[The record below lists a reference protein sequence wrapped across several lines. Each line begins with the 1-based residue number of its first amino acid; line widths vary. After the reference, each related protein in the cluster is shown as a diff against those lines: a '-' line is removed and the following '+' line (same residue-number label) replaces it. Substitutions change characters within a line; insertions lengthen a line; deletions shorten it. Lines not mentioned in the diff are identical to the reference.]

1 MRNMQQTQQNNQ
13 KDSQIKLILNSLQ
26 LKQFYINHLTKLIR
40 PFELRKHIS
49 ILVVIINSLTL
60 LSFIFKNENRN
71 SIQNHE
77 VGSQNRADGVFKFI
91 KQFQLTPFIG
101 NALNSNQI
109 QLDVVPFILNS
120 LFILALA
127 LAYAFREYDLTKYC
141 GKYFQIYTTFYN
153 KWPFYVFLNISLH
166 LIKES
171 SQKKSIAIVAISYLN
186 VIFTLII
193 GYFLELQ
200 DFSYSF
206 EESRNYLAKQQS
218 KQRFFLLFLRTFLV
232 FMYQFRDQEL
242 LAIYSFFYFF
252 IEVLF
257 LLFDDYYLSKD
268 LNQVYFYLCASSLQI
283 SFCLLTNIYIF
294 KSTDTILACIITVPL
309 SIQSIRYY
317 QQRQYQNLFLEFSN
331 QSHLFSQLSESKFL
345 KIIRILIDQAKQ
357 SQNSYLQRGQGIYY
371 QTIIQTHESQCNQMD
386 QSCFCNIYRRF
397 KNSLEI
403 EEFSEQHN
411 RQEYAHKVILQ
422 FLEAQIQNS
431 NSGVKEIS
439 NKLYFSHLTYLYE
452 VINNPTKVLV
462 NIQKMSIKYFC
473 ERNNV
478 SLIDLF
484 YFQQLKLQIL
494 QDYKIHLFDSNIEN
508 QKLNMMEVIL
518 FDDKINIC
526 KDKLRMI
533 LFEIGHF
540 YDFLSGNFINLFQIQ
555 KLSLPLINLNEE
567 LEQKLIELFQI
578 HPQDID
584 LQYLTSIYIQLIDFQ
599 NRRVKEF
606 QKAAVDLSLHKS
618 GKYQRINEISQ
629 NSEKQC
635 VIFASLIENEFLVKK
650 TSNLFEKIF
659 GYSQDFIYGKQLN
672 ILIPNML
679 KRHHNQMIQSFID
692 EQSMEI
698 INQGERHLFGLD
710 KKGFIFPMSLRIK
723 LQVFENDLGVCAL
736 VQKKKQ
742 PFSYIFFQNDG
753 TITDLSK
760 KIYFDI
766 FKNLGFKNG
775 QQLNIFEMIP
785 SFKEVF
791 KNQQLNKYFSSIL
804 VVKEPIQVSQ
814 SKQINNEK
822 LLLSP
827 NNNYNLHYQGHEV
840 FQIEYRFLQHSTKNK
855 LDINYLEIDFYQ
867 KETNIIKRNF
877 IIDQVS
883 KQKSRKDSQSFVK
896 ADSQQNSD
904 LLNSFQH
911 QYVSTREFSQVF
923 ENLDYNSIRN
933 KDDLKSAQLSFQ
945 KWQTIEKSKHNQV
958 EFTPNQYETYKLQQ
972 QNNILT
978 QSKQC
983 QDLQINLKMS
993 ENQSPNNYPKSLESK
1008 YSNQNGLYDINNNNQ
1023 DFQIQTLFS
1032 PNKMTTQQFEQVET
1046 ILSPTAAFNQEK
1058 QLILANQSCEYQ
1070 NFVLLHK
1077 PISINCNNLQE
1088 ISLNYTTSQQQLNYQ
1103 QSRNFIRQNQFN
1115 NLKQISYLDNLCL
1128 EEQNYSQDF
1137 PQPNKEPR
1145 SINFIDKDDIKQEQK
1160 NEIASVNSSNYSTE
1174 ELMKRKMIKR
1184 IKQKGFTKGLNLM
1197 AFTGIAAFFILGA
1210 VSLIIYIDNIISLNS
1225 FINSFLKIDDAQY
1238 CFIDIMSI
1246 VALNIYQ
1253 GFLGESQSFIIDSI
1267 DLQNQEIIQTGY
1279 QQYAV
1284 LQDYNSNLQKLVLG
1298 NESGE
1303 QLYELQN
1310 KLFQVQI
1317 YASGFYN
1324 NAEVKK
1330 NSTTTFEQSLQYTL
1344 MQYFYEIT
1352 FYILHYEDQQEDFI
1366 WGNIFNFKERMK
1378 DLQLVVENYA
1388 KEQFNNM
1395 NLQQIY
1401 AIILFSIISAVLVF
1415 SVLPLNVYIQVQ
1427 KEKILKL
1434 FGTFSPSTIE
1444 FQIKQIELGIQKVD
1458 QMKSLDQTC
1467 NNSLHSNKQ
1476 SSNKKKKEQLRNL
1489 NFYSDLQSPEDQKY
1503 AYKLENQAPRYI
1515 QRQQDKRNRQIAS
1528 FSNIPK
1534 FSFYLF
1540 FLGVITTAVLLV
1552 MPVLNIVQFT
1562 PFETESKATLLD
1574 RISLI
1579 DVFSLIIEN
1588 QSPNMEQVYLMW
1600 AGYSPQTSYYFGY
1613 LQKLQIQ
1620 NQSVFKQL
1628 QSLTFDLGVKRFN
1641 QGLFEDF
1648 YQNLLNQN
1656 ACQVRQNYPSYFN
1669 TNVTEQQCNKIF
1681 NGILQRGLIFSIQ
1694 KIFQTFEEVF
1704 NIYQIQD
1711 LNELIDEF
1719 VELQN
1724 SFSFIEF
1731 KLLIQIVS
1739 EIVNG
1744 IRAVLIY
1751 LYQFQDHEIVIIYS
1765 FCYFS
1770 VEVTFLLLDDFYL
1783 STSINLIYFYLCAA
1797 SLQISFCFLIEMY
1810 VFKGYD
1816 IILACMVT
1824 VPLSIQVITNYKQM
1838 QNLSLLLEFSNR
1850 NDLLQQEESKFL
1862 KIIRILLEQAR
1873 LSQNSYFL
1881 KGQGINY
1888 EIISHFNQNK
1898 CSKNLKYCFCHK
1910 FKKPENK
1917 DSLQIQELP
1926 EQHFRQEYV
1935 QLVIL
1940 QLLED
1945 YIEIIQINQQ
1955 SQRSSL
1961 NLKLSYLNY
1970 IYEIINNPTQVLVQ
1984 LQKISVKYANK
1995 MNLFDQFYFEQ
2006 VKLQILKDYQ
2016 IKLFDSNIENQKLK
2030 MMEIILFDSKI
2041 NIYKEKLSSILFQ
2054 IGHFY
2059 DFLNGNSISL
2069 QQLEKIS
2076 LPLINLNEN
2085 LEQNIVELFQI
2096 NPTNFDLQYLTS
2108 IYIQL
2113 IDFQNRSIKEFQNA
2127 AFNLSKQKSQNQ
2139 SKLAEINQFSENSC
2153 VIYTSLIEKEFLIK
2167 NVSNQFD
2174 KIFGYTS
2181 EFIQGKQINILIP
2194 NLIKSQHN
2202 QMIQMFIDQSSMDIV
2217 CQGDRILFGLDQNG
2231 FIFHISLRMKIQAS
2245 ENDLGVCALVQKKK
2259 QIYSYIFFENE
2270 GTITDFSKK
2279 IFQDIYSSHGLNR
2292 QQQLNI
2298 FELIPSLQEMMKNLQ
2313 FNMVFSSVLV
2323 IKEQYLNISSN
2334 NENYSQSLKQI
2345 NNLYTENDEVFLIQ
2359 FKLFSHKTKNNID
2372 TNYIEIYFCQ
2382 KELNQFKKSIL
2393 IDQLNKQKIQRQ
2405 SLMYQKQESLQTLDF
2420 TNSQQQ
2426 QLFSTRDFSNVFQNS
2441 DQNTNKEDTKN
2452 QQNNYL
2458 KLQKKSGDVEQAL
2471 NQNEFNQ
2478 FQFLSNDKLH
2488 FKKYKD
2494 QIIIKN
2500 DENTNIHQRSYEQ
2513 QQVYQN
2519 GNYDQQDQGF
2529 QVSMINSPNKMLT
2542 NTVENT
2548 EIILSPLCSQRQ
2560 NQLFLI
2566 NQSNECQN
2574 FNQLKENQKFQP
2586 EQNQQNSNNLQ
2597 EISLQN
2603 ISLYQYL
2610 NKQHSQNKIQVHY
2623 QNNLKQNSLIKN
2635 NYYEEKYASQ
2645 DLTPAIRRKSQS
2657 LNFKEQEDF
2666 MQDQKNEIASANSSK
2681 QRTEQMMKR
2690 KMIKTIKKENCY
2702 NGIFLMVFTGILAFI
2717 ILSIVSLVI
2726 YYENLNHL
2734 DSFVQSFL
2742 KIDNAIYCFIDIMK
2756 LIALKNYQSI
2766 IGGGYSFII
2775 ENSDLKRQEFQQT
2788 GYQQQITL
2796 NDYSVNF
2803 QNLIL
2808 DNDSTNQLSYLQNKL
2823 FQVQTYSEGFYLH
2836 AQDEKN
2842 TTNTFQKSLQFTLM
2856 QYYYEIT
2863 QYYLKTEEQ
2872 QEDFI
2877 WGNIFNFKQRMK
2889 DLQLIVESYAKDQLD
2904 QMSLHQISELILFIS
2919 ISTLIVFSVLPLYAI
2934 IQIQKEKVLKLFGTF
2949 QPSTIEFQIKQ
2960 IELGLLK
2967 IEQIN
2972 ILEQTNNSRY
2982 TNARSIT
2989 QKKYVKQTRD
2999 NFQFKQQENEQ
3010 KYENKCNL
3018 QIPLFIQRQK
3028 DKRNRQIASF
3038 SNIPKFNFILFFLGI
3053 IVVAL
3058 LLLIP
3063 IINKTLFNPFETE
3076 SKAILQDIISLLDVF
3091 SLIIENQAPQIEQT
3105 LVIGIGTPPQNSKY
3119 NNYLQQLQDEN
3130 KQVFQYLQN
3139 LTTNL
3144 GVQRKNQG
3152 LFSDFYQNLLNQNVC
3167 QVRQNYPQ
3175 YFNSNI
3181 TESRCNKL
3189 FNGILQKGLIIS
3201 IQQVFQTLQEI
3212 YQIYQ
3217 IEDINELTLQFIKL
3231 QSSYSFIECQQLIQ
3245 VISEVVNAIRQYQNE
3260 ELQQYEN
3267 ILKHNLLYLF
3277 ISQQR
3282 NQSFILDSK
3291 VLQKQ
3296 ENIQSVYQN
3305 YVLLQ
3310 DYKQYQYIELV
3321 LGNKRGEQL
3330 YKLQNKQQYIIYSL
3344 IYESGSHQNGK
3355 KHFNNM
3361 NLQYID
3367 AILLFSIIGAILVF
3381 QYYLQIYTFKCKKKG
3396 KFQSFLVFF

>member
-397 KNSLEI
+397 QKNSLEI

-1744 IRAVLIY
+1744 IR
-1751 LYQFQDHEIVIIYS
+1751 
-1765 FCYFS
+1765 
-1770 VEVTFLLLDDFYL
+1770 
-1783 STSINLIYFYLCAA
+1783 
-1797 SLQISFCFLIEMY
+1797 
-1810 VFKGYD
+1810 
-1816 IILACMVT
+1816 
-1824 VPLSIQVITNYKQM
+1824 
-1838 QNLSLLLEFSNR
+1838 
-1850 NDLLQQEESKFL
+1850 
-1862 KIIRILLEQAR
+1862 
-1873 LSQNSYFL
+1873 
-1881 KGQGINY
+1881 
-1888 EIISHFNQNK
+1888 
-1898 CSKNLKYCFCHK
+1898 
-1910 FKKPENK
+1910 
-1917 DSLQIQELP
+1917 
-1926 EQHFRQEYV
+1926 
-1935 QLVIL
+1935 
-1940 QLLED
+1940 
-1945 YIEIIQINQQ
+1945 
-1955 SQRSSL
+1955 
-1961 NLKLSYLNY
+1961 
-1970 IYEIINNPTQVLVQ
+1970 
-1984 LQKISVKYANK
+1984 
-1995 MNLFDQFYFEQ
+1995 
-2006 VKLQILKDYQ
+2006 
-2016 IKLFDSNIENQKLK
+2016 
-2030 MMEIILFDSKI
+2030 
-2041 NIYKEKLSSILFQ
+2041 
-2054 IGHFY
+2054 
-2059 DFLNGNSISL
+2059 
-2069 QQLEKIS
+2069 
-2076 LPLINLNEN
+2076 
-2085 LEQNIVELFQI
+2085 
-2096 NPTNFDLQYLTS
+2096 
-2108 IYIQL
+2108 
-2113 IDFQNRSIKEFQNA
+2113 SIKEFQNA

-3277 ISQQR
+3277 ISQQVLICAVFLIGWLYLFCWFR
-3282 NQSFILDSK
+3282 KQLQSATKIFTLFHINLLYENDFIQTYFRKIS
-3291 VLQKQ
+3291 QKR
-3296 ENIQSVYQN
+3296 
-3305 YVLLQ
+3305 
-3310 DYKQYQYIELV
+3310 KQ
-3321 LGNKRGEQL
+3321 
-3330 YKLQNKQQYIIYSL
+3330 
-3344 IYESGSHQNGK
+3344 
-3355 KHFNNM
+3355 
-3361 NLQYID
+3361 
-3367 AILLFSIIGAILVF
+3367 A
-3381 QYYLQIYTFKCKKKG
+3381 
-3396 KFQSFLVFF
+3396 